1 VRAKRLFSLAR
12 LFKWLEAVDRRAGA
26 GKNCDNDGMYA
37 LSLVDWFGIALW
49 LLAWLAYGAWAA
61 QSSRSNPSLM
71 GTVAHYRRT
80 WMRQAYLRENRI
92 TDSAL
97 VNSLMHS
104 ATFFSSTTVLILG
117 ALFAV
122 LGSIERNPADLL
134 AVVKN
139 MTTAR
144 QVFQHLLE
152 IKLLLLALVF
162 VYAFLRFTMSL
173 RQFNLINILI
183 GAFPTRAPGEVGIQA
198 ERDDPM
204 VTQSAGLNEL
214 AGNNFTH
221 GLRAYYFAMPVVLW
235 LVNSWLF
242 IAGTLVI
249 TLVTYYMEF
258 HSATVRALSPLAP
271 TEHP

>member
-1 VRAKRLFSLAR
+1 MHALTLIDWLA
-12 LFKWLEAVDRRAGA
+12 
-26 GKNCDNDGMYA
+26 M
-37 LSLVDWFGIALW
+37 ALW
-49 LLAWLAYGAWAA
+49 LLAWSAYGAWAA
-61 QSSRSNPSLM
+61 NNSLNNPSLM

-80 WMRQAYLRENRI
+80 WMREAFFRENRI

-97 VNSLMHS
+97 VNSLMQS

-122 LGSIERNPADLL
+122 LGSIDLHPGNIL
-134 AVVKN
+134 DVVKSLP
-139 MTTAR
+139 TAR
-144 QVFQHLLE
+144 QVSQHLLE
-152 IKLLLLALVF
+152 IKVLLLALVF

-183 GAFPTRAPGEVGIQA
+183 GAFPSHPPQSKPGPA
-198 ERDDPM
+198 DRDDPM
-204 VTQSAGLNEL
+204 VIQSAGLNEL

-235 LVNSWLF
+235 LVNAWLF

-249 TLVTYYMEF
+249 TFVTYYMEF
-258 HSATVRALSPLAP
+258 HSATVRALAP
-271 TEHP
+271 DTKNITV

>member
-1 VRAKRLFSLAR
+1 MHALTLAD
-12 LFKWLEAVDRRAGA
+12 WLGT
-26 GKNCDNDGMYA
+26 
-37 LSLVDWFGIALW
+37 ALW
-49 LLAWLAYGAWAA
+49 VLSWAAYGAWAA
-61 QSSRSNPSLM
+61 KNSLNNPSLM

-80 WMRQAYLRENRI
+80 WMREAFKRENRI

-97 VNSLMHS
+97 VNSLMQS

-122 LGSIERNPADLL
+122 LGSIERHPVDILD
-134 AVVKN
+134 VVKSLP
-139 MTTAR
+139 MAR
-144 QVFQHLLE
+144 QVSLHLLE
-152 IKLLLLALVF
+152 IKVLLLALVF

-183 GAFPTRAPGEVGIQA
+183 GAFPTQVPDSVHVPS

-204 VTQSAGLNEL
+204 VTQSSGLNEL

-235 LVNSWLF
+235 LVNNWLF
-242 IAGTLVI
+242 IVGTIVI
-249 TLVTYYMEF
+249 TFVTYYMEF
-258 HSATVRALSPLAP
+258 HSATVRALAS
-271 TEHP
+271 TEGEINP